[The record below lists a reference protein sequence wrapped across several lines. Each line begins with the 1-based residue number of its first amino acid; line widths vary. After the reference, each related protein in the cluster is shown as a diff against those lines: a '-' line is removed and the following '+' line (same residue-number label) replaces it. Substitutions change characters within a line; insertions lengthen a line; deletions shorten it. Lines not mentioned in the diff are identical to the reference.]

1 MAGDKTYADGDTISN
16 AEAYELIE
24 KDPDNFHAA
33 AITPGQFLQYYRKF
47 HNPGQDILHITVSSA
62 FTAAFQSA
70 NLAAESFREEFPQTS
85 TRIIDSKTAGGAQ
98 GLLALA
104 ARRALDNGM
113 SLDEAVNF
121 VERARPKTG
130 GYMLLDTLRYVYRT
144 GRMSKTAARIAS
156 LLNIRPINRMTDE
169 GTMDMV
175 GKVRKRS
182 DGFKKLIEMIK
193 TEAKTDEL
201 HFLVSHANAPEVAQA
216 FSDQLQSEFKCLS
229 LITSVYSPMMG
240 YAVGQGAL
248 FVGFQPELDL

>member
-16 AEAYELIE
+16 DDAYELID

-33 AITPGQFLQYYRKF
+33 AITPGQFLEYYRKL

-70 NLAAESFREEFPQTS
+70 NLAAESFREESPQTS
-85 TRIIDSKTAGGAQ
+85 IRIVDSKTAAGAQ
-98 GLLALA
+98 GLLVLA
-104 ARRALDNGM
+104 AARALENGM
-113 SLDEAVNF
+113 SLDETVNF
-121 VERARPKTG
+121 LERIRPKTA

-144 GRMSKTAARIAS
+144 GRMSKTAARIVS

-182 DGFKKLIEMIK
+182 DGFKKLIELIK
-193 TEAKTDEL
+193 AEAETEEL
-201 HFLVSHANAPEVAQA
+201 HFLLSHANAPEVAQA
-216 FSDQLQSEFKCLS
+216 FSERLQSEFKCLS
-229 LITSVYSPMMG
+229 LTTSVYSPMMG
-240 YAVGQGAL
+240 YAVGQGAI
-248 FVGFQPELDL
+248 FVGFQPQLDL